1 MTEGYIVVNSEDP
14 SESTYFVVPSNKN
27 VETLSPYKGS
37 LHILCVIRDVGD
49 PVNDRLIKYLRDF
62 IDKGLSALPSTY
74 RQVWMEYKTW
84 MENPQRVE
92 PALRSLKDPFKM
104 KKYTRRIE
112 PDDANYQVIKI
123 CSVCNR
129 PVRLALYAK
138 KHEALCSS
146 RKIPNCKRNLI
157 LGQMGLK
164 FEQFSEGKTV
174 VRTDLS

>member
-14 SESTYFVVPSNKN
+14 SESSYLIVPSNKN
-27 VETLSPYKGS
+27 VETLSPYQGS

-84 MENPQRVE
+84 MENPQRLE
-92 PALRSLKDPFKM
+92 PAVRSSKDPYRM

-112 PDDANYQVIKI
+112 PDDPNYQVVKI
-123 CSVCNR
+123 CEICNR
-129 PVRLALYAK
+129 PVRLGLYTK
-138 KHEALCSS
+138 KHKDICKSK
-146 RKIPNCKRNLI
+146 KISNGKRGII
-157 LGQMGLK
+157 LAEMGIS
-164 FEQFSEGKTV
+164 FEQFKDGNTV
-174 VRTDLS
+174 LRTDLS